1 MANRSNGIVVT
12 THKATYIPPTLN
24 PGYGGFLP
32 ELRHQYGETY
42 GRGTCKNFY
51 SQRARRL
58 HLVPP
63 IQSVNIIQDKIIRA
77 HDFTKTEHSNA
88 IPGVPTIRR
97 VSEPAVPPCLSS
109 FEHSPTI
116 LSLSEGLNLSAFS
129 RNNSILSKSVNR
141 NRINELDE
149 FMKKVNQHRQSY
161 KSITGQIPKV
171 KHFVVPKDFGD
182 RKLGFHSFSLSEQAK
197 TKRTGRVRGK
207 YRSSNRERA
216 MRDLHFE
223 ER

>member
-63 IQSVNIIQDKIIRA
+63 MVNFFRNIRSFLIKFKIILEMIYPISKYHPRQNHPQPRFHEKRA
-77 HDFTKTEHSNA
+77 LQCY
-88 IPGVPTIRR
+88 PGRTNYPSCLRTRCSSVLVFFRTLTNYLISIRR
-97 VSEPAVPPCLSS
+97 
-109 FEHSPTI
+109 FE
-116 LSLSEGLNLSAFS
+116 SLSF
-129 RNNSILSKSVNR
+129 
-141 NRINELDE
+141 
-149 FMKKVNQHRQSY
+149 F
-161 KSITGQIPKV
+161 
-171 KHFVVPKDFGD
+171 
-182 RKLGFHSFSLSEQAK
+182 
-197 TKRTGRVRGK
+197 
-207 YRSSNRERA
+207 
-216 MRDLHFE
+216 
-223 ER
+223 